1 MFRKSF
7 ILTLLLALLIAGCA
21 PVANPTTVL
30 ISTKIPATESVATE
44 APAATAVPSAEEI
57 SFTDALGNA
66 ITLKGT
72 AKRIVSLSPSVT
84 ESLFAIGAGGQMVG
98 RTDYC
103 NYPPEATKLPSIG
116 GFDAS
121 TISMESIIA
130 LQPDLVIGGSVY
142 QADVIKALQ
151 DSGIKAF
158 ISQPANLAGI
168 MDTLTLLGKVTGHE
182 DQAASVV
189 KEMQSRV
196 DAVKKVVSA
205 IPADKRPTVF
215 YEVWNEPLMSA
226 NGKTIIGELIDLAG
240 GVNIFADLPD
250 EYPTVSVEQIVKV
263 DPQFIIGPSSHGDQ
277 MTAEVIGAREGWGNL
292 SAVKNKAIYI
302 VDGDIVSRY
311 SPRIVD
317 VLDAFA
323 KILHPDLFK

>member
-1 MFRKSF
+1 MFRKSLV
-7 ILTLLLALLIAGCA
+7 LTLLLALLIAGCA
-21 PVANPTTVL
+21 PAATPTAE
-30 ISTKIPATESVATE
+30 PAPVATE
-44 APAATAVPSAEEI
+44 APTVEVPAATQAPASEEI

-72 AKRIVSLSPSVT
+72 AQRIVSLSPSVT

-130 LQPDLVIGGSVY
+130 LEPDLVIGGSVY
-142 QADVIKALQ
+142 QADIIKSVQ
-151 DSGIKAF
+151 ESGIPAF
-158 ISQPANLAGI
+158 ISQPANIQGI
-168 MDTLTLLGKVTGHE
+168 MDSLTLFGKVTGHVDE
-182 DQAASVV
+182 AATVV
-189 KEMQSRV
+189 NEMQSRL
-196 DAVKKVVSA
+196 DAVKQVVST
-205 IPADKRPTVF
+205 IPADQRPTVF
-215 YEVWNEPLMSA
+215 YEVWHEPLMSA
-226 NGKTIIGELIDLAG
+226 NDKTVVGEVIDLAG

-250 EYPTVSVEQIVKV
+250 EYPTVSAEQILEV
-263 DPQFIIGPSSHGDQ
+263 DPQFIIGPSSHADQ
-277 MTAEVIGAREGWGNL
+277 MTAEIIGGREGWGNL
-292 SAVKNKAIYI
+292 SAVKNNAIYI

-311 SPRIVD
+311 SPRIVE
-317 VLDAFA
+317 VLDEFA